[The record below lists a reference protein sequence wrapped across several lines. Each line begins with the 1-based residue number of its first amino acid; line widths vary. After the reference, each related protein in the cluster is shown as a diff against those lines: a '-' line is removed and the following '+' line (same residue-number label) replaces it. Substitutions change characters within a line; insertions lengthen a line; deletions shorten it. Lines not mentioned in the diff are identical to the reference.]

1 MPLPFT
7 IGFQPRRGEEITG
20 LVLRNRDRIRE
31 VYFAWGDFSSGRGR
45 LKTEAEQQ
53 ATEKALARF
62 HAAGIGLDLLL
73 NAECFGGESLARKLY
88 LKIGDTVDDLRN
100 RFGLTAVTT
109 ASPIVAKFLKN
120 NFADIQIR
128 ASVNMGIGDAASLS
142 YMAQYFDSFCLKRE
156 YNLDFAKLQAA
167 RKWCHDHGKHMVM
180 LANSGC
186 LNECPARHFH
196 DSLVAHEEEI
206 AREDNAFGFGG
217 ICRDFL
223 AGPDGPEKFFRHTNF
238 VRPEDLLLY
247 EDYFDMIKL
256 ATRTN
261 PDPVQVIQAYLSG
274 HYRGNIPAL
283 LEPDHAGVLSP
294 VILENALLPPEFGT
308 RRDQEDWSKIC
319 SVNIQPF
326 ERKKS

>member
-1 MPLPFT
+1 MTLPFT
-7 IGFQPRRGEEITG
+7 IGFQPRRGREITET
-20 LVLRNRDRIRE
+20 VLRNKDRIRE
-31 VYFAWGDFSSGRGR
+31 MYFAWGDFSSGRGR
-45 LKTEAEQQ
+45 LKTEAEQM
-53 ATEKALARF
+53 ATESALAEF
-62 HAAGIGLDLLL
+62 SKAGIGLDLLL

-88 LKIGDTVDDLRN
+88 IKIGDTVDDLRT

-109 ASPIVAKFLKN
+109 ASPVVAKFLKN
-120 NFADIQIR
+120 NFEDIQVR
-128 ASVNMGIGDAASLS
+128 ASVNMNIGDPASLA

-167 RKWCHDHGKHMVM
+167 RAWCLDHGKHMVM

-206 AREDNAFGFGG
+206 ALEDNAFGFGG

-223 AGPDGPEKFFRHTNF
+223 AGPDGPEKFFKHTNF
-238 VRPEDLLLY
+238 VRPEDLDLY
-247 EDYFDMIKL
+247 ENFFDMIKL

-261 PDPVQVIQAYLSG
+261 PDPVQVINAYLAG

-283 LEPDHAGVLSP
+283 LEPDHSGVLFP
-294 VILENALLPPEFGT
+294 AILENSLLPADFGSN
-308 RRDQEDWSKIC
+308 RQKQDWSKVCTI
-319 SVNIQPF
+319 NIQQK
-326 ERKKS
+326 RNQS